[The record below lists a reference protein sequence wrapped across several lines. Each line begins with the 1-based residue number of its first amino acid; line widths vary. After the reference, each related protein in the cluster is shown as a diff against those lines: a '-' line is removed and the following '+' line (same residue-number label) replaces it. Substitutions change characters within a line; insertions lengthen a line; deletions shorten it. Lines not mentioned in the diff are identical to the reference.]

1 MKKIKNIQFLFLVF
15 VFTFIIPT
23 LASAQPQ
30 TNNGNPVSQTD
41 NGNPVSQTDNGG
53 QSTNIKLVN
62 PLGNNT
68 TVKTLPDLV
77 QQILRIVL
85 TVGTPLVAIAII
97 FTGFQF
103 VAAQG
108 KPEAL
113 TNAKKSFLMVIIGAA
128 ILLGAYVIA
137 EANVGT
143 INAIRG

>member
-30 TNNGNPVSQTD
+30 TN

-137 EANVGT
+137 EAIVGT

>member
-1 MKKIKNIQFLFLVF
+1 MNTLKKISIILVLLMGVISF
-15 VFTFIIPT
+15 SSATF
-23 LASAQPQ
+23 ADNHDWDPQ
-30 TNNGNPVSQTD
+30 QGGGFEQQQGAPNTD
-41 NGNPVSQTDNGG
+41 TS
-53 QSTNIKLVN
+53 IKLVN

-77 QQILRIVL
+77 QQILKIVL

-97 FTGFQF
+97 YTGFQF

-108 KPEAL
+108 NPEAL
-113 TNAKKSFLMVIIGAA
+113 TKAKKSFLMVIIGAA

-137 EANVGT
+137 EAIVGT